1 MADDAQTKHDE
12 TVKALEASDHA
23 TVKPVATQAWL
34 LAGKKGVA
42 AVKSALGR

>member
-1 MADDAQTKHDE
+1 VTTSAEKKHQETLDAL
-12 TVKALEASDHA
+12 AASPHA

>member
-1 MADDAQTKHDE
+1 MTTEAQKKHDA
-12 TVKALEASDHA
+12 TVKALEESDHA

-34 LAGKKGVA
+34 LAGKRGLS